1 LEVFRKLVVDA
12 DVVVENWRPDVKDRL
27 GLSYEK
33 LSAINPR
40 IILASTVG
48 AFGSFSA
55 LAWLFGV
62 QPAG

>member
-1 LEVFRKLVVDA
+1 VA
-12 DVVVENWRPDVKDRL
+12 
-27 GLSYEK
+27 
-33 LSAINPR
+33 R

-48 AFGSFSA
+48 SFGSFSA